1 MSKERIIVRQ
11 EEAGTGEKKLG
22 EKKDNIRLLLL
33 TLMPSLMSCWAATSR
48 AVSPS
53 LMKPRFMQSLMLVS
67 YRDDVHVCSKKNAQS

>member
-1 MSKERIIVRQ
+1 MEL
-11 EEAGTGEKKLG
+11 TLNKKLEFIDEVAKNLS
-22 EKKDNIRLLLL
+22 EKNKKYNIQLLLL

-67 YRDDVHVCSKKNAQS
+67 YRGS